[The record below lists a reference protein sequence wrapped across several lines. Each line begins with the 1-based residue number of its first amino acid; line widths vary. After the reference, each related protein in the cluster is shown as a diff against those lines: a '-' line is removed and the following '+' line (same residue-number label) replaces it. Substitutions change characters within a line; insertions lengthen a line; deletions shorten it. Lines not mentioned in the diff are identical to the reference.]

1 MPRISSRRPTSGCS
15 RRWPRG
21 TEVDAPK
28 AYLTT
33 VVTRLAIDHLRSARV
48 RRETYPGPWMP
59 EPVVERLD
67 EAPADSAELTESL
80 SIAYLVLLEQ
90 LSATE
95 RAVFLLHD
103 VFGYRFEE
111 IAAMVDRSEAGCRQI
126 AVRARRR
133 LEPDRPRLDSD
144 PRRRIQTAEQFLTA
158 FRDGDIDALLHLV
171 AEDAVFV
178 GDGGGKAAALPEP
191 IHGRD
196 RVVHLVRAFA
206 NQNRR
211 LNLRFEPAL
220 VNGQPGAVVRDLDDL
235 VVTVLAFDIVG
246 GYVQTIRSIVN
257 PDKIGHLGAVSPL
270 TRRREGSEA
279 VTGAAHRRSSHAQAA
294 PPPRGGTGPRSPAAG
309 CCAPNYGLT

>member
-1 MPRISSRRPTSGCS
+1 MSEDLRPLMFSIAYRMVGSVSDAEDLVQEAYLRMQQTLVV
-15 RRWPRG
+15 G
-21 TEVDAPK
+21 TAVDSPK

-67 EAPADSAELTESL
+67 EAPAESAELSDSL
-80 SIAYLVLLEQ
+80 SIAYLVLLDQ

-95 RAVFLLHD
+95 RAVLLLHD
-103 VFGYRFEE
+103 VFGYRFDE
-111 IAAMVDRSEAGCRQI
+111 IGAIVDRSEAGCRQI

-133 LEPDRPRLDSD
+133 LDPERPRFESD
-144 PRRRIQTAEQFLTA
+144 PRERAQVAEQFLSA

-191 IHGRD
+191 IYGRD
-196 RVVHLVRAFA
+196 RVVHLLRAFA

-220 VNGQPGAVVRDLDDL
+220 VNAQPGAVVRDLDGL
-235 VVTVLAFDIVG
+235 VVTVLALDIAG
-246 GYVQTIRSIVN
+246 GMVQTVRSIVN

-270 TRRREGSEA
+270 TRRR
-279 VTGAAHRRSSHAQAA
+279 GAA
-294 PPPRGGTGPRSPAAG
+294 GE
-309 CCAPNYGLT
+309 

>member
-1 MPRISSRRPTSGCS
+1 MNEDLRPLMFSIAYRMVGS
-15 RRWPRG
+15 VSDAEDLVQEAYLRMQQALAAG
-21 TEVDAPK
+21 TAVDSPK

-59 EPVVERLD
+59 EPVVERPD
-67 EAPADSAELTESL
+67 EAPAESAELSDSL
-80 SIAYLVLLEQ
+80 SIAYLMLLEQ

-103 VFGYRFEE
+103 VFGYGFDEV
-111 IAAMVDRSEAGCRQI
+111 AAIVDRSEAGCRQI

-133 LEPDRPRLDSD
+133 LDAERPRFDRD
-144 PRRRIQTAEQFLTA
+144 ARRRTQVAEQFLTA
-158 FRDGDIDALLHLV
+158 FREGDIDALLHLV
-171 AEDAVFV
+171 SDDAVFV

-196 RVVHLVRAFA
+196 RVVHLLRAFA
-206 NQNRR
+206 NQNKR

-220 VNGQPGAVVRDLDDL
+220 VNGQPGAVVRDLDGL
-235 VVTVLAFDIVG
+235 VVTVLALDIVG
-246 GYVQTIRSIVN
+246 GAVQTVRSIVN

-270 TRRREGSEA
+270 TRRSGRPSA
-279 VTGAAHRRSSHAQAA
+279 
-294 PPPRGGTGPRSPAAG
+294 
-309 CCAPNYGLT
+309 

>member
-1 MPRISSRRPTSGCS
+1 MSEDLRPLTFAIAYRMVGGVSDAEDLVQEAYL
-15 RRWPRG
+15 RMQQALAAG
-21 TEVDAPK
+21 TEVESPK

-59 EPVVERLD
+59 EPMVERLD
-67 EAPADSAELTESL
+67 EAPAESAELSESL
-80 SIAYLVLLEQ
+80 TIAYLVLLDQ

-103 VFGYRFEE
+103 VFGYRFDE
-111 IAAMVDRSEAGCRQI
+111 IATVVDRSEAGCRQI

-133 LEPDRPRLDSD
+133 LEPDRPRLDRNS
-144 PRRRIQTAEQFLTA
+144 RERAQIAEQFLTA
-158 FRDGDIDALLHLV
+158 FREGDIDALLHLV

-191 IHGRD
+191 IYGRD
-196 RVVHLVRAFA
+196 RVVHLLRAFA

-220 VNGQPGAVVRDLDDL
+220 VNAQPGAVVSDLDGL
-235 VVTVLAFDIVG
+235 VVTVLALDISG
-246 GYVQTIRSIVN
+246 GVVRTVRSIVN

-270 TRRREGSEA
+270 TRRRGRLEEA
-279 VTGAAHRRSSHAQAA
+279 
-294 PPPRGGTGPRSPAAG
+294 
-309 CCAPNYGLT
+309 

>member
-1 MPRISSRRPTSGCS
+1 MSEDLRPLMFALAYRMVGSVSDAEDLVQEAYLRMQQALASGTQIEAPR
-15 RRWPRG
+15 
-21 TEVDAPK
+21 

-67 EAPADSAELTESL
+67 EAPPDSAELADSL
-80 SIAYLVLLEQ
+80 SIAYLVLLDQ

-103 VFGYRFEE
+103 VFGYRFDE
-111 IAAMVDRSEAGCRQI
+111 IAPIVDRSDAGCRQI

-133 LEPDRPRLDSD
+133 LERDLPRFDED
-144 PRRRIQTAEQFLTA
+144 PRRRIQVAEEFLTA
-158 FRDGDIDALLHLV
+158 FRDGDIDALLRLV
-171 AEDAVFV
+171 AHDAVFV

-220 VNGQPGAVVRDLDDL
+220 VNAQPGAVVRDLDGL
-235 VVTVLAFDIVG
+235 VVTVLGFDIVDG
-246 GYVQTIRSIVN
+246 AVQTVRSIVN

-270 TRRREGSEA
+270 TRRRD
-279 VTGAAHRRSSHAQAA
+279 GA
-294 PPPRGGTGPRSPAAG
+294 GE
-309 CCAPNYGLT
+309 

>member
-1 MPRISSRRPTSGCS
+1 MSEDLRPLMFALAYRMVGSVSDGEDLVQEAHL
-15 RRWPRG
+15 RMQQALAAG
-21 TEVDAPK
+21 TEIDAPR

-67 EAPADSAELTESL
+67 ETPAASAELTDSL
-80 SIAYLVLLEQ
+80 SIAYLMLLDQ

-111 IAAMVDRSEAGCRQI
+111 IAPMVGRSDAGCRQI

-133 LEPDRPRLDSD
+133 LDSGLPRFDGD
-144 PRRRIQTAEQFLTA
+144 PRRRIEVAEEFLTA

-211 LNLRFEPAL
+211 LNLVFEPAL
-220 VNGQPGAVVRDLDDL
+220 VNAQPGAVVRDLDGL
-235 VVTVLAFDIVG
+235 VVTVLGFDIVDG
-246 GYVQTIRSIVN
+246 AVQTIRSIVN

-270 TRRREGSEA
+270 TRRREGSGE
-279 VTGAAHRRSSHAQAA
+279 
-294 PPPRGGTGPRSPAAG
+294 
-309 CCAPNYGLT
+309 

>member
-1 MPRISSRRPTSGCS
+1 MSEDLRPLMFALAYRMVASVS
-15 RRWPRG
+15 DAEDLVQEAYLRMQQALAAEAEI
-21 TEVDAPK
+21 EVPK

-33 VVTRLAIDHLRSARV
+33 IVARLAIDHLRSARV

-59 EPVVERLD
+59 EPVVERVD
-67 EAPADSAELTESL
+67 EAPADSAELADSL
-80 SIAYLVLLEQ
+80 SIAYLVLLDR

-111 IAAMVDRSEAGCRQI
+111 IAPMVDRSEAGCRQI

-133 LEPDRPRLDSD
+133 LEPDLPHFDSD
-144 PRRRIQTAEQFLTA
+144 PRRRVEVAEQFLSA
-158 FRDGDIDALLHLV
+158 FRDGDIDALMHIV
-171 AEDAVFV
+171 AQDAVFV

-196 RVVHLVRAFA
+196 RVVHLVGAFA

-220 VNGQPGAVVRDLDDL
+220 VNAQPGAVVRDLDGL
-235 VVTVLAFDIVG
+235 VVTVLGFDIVDG
-246 GYVQTIRSIVN
+246 EVHTIRSIVN

-270 TRRREGSEA
+270 TRRREGSGE
-279 VTGAAHRRSSHAQAA
+279 
-294 PPPRGGTGPRSPAAG
+294 
-309 CCAPNYGLT
+309 

>member
-1 MPRISSRRPTSGCS
+1 VTAMSEELRPLMFALAYRMVGSVS
-15 RRWPRG
+15 DAEDLVQEAYLRMQQALAAG
-21 TEVDAPK
+21 TAVQSPK

-67 EAPADSAELTESL
+67 EAPAESAELSDSL
-80 SIAYLVLLEQ
+80 SIAYLMLLDQ

-103 VFGYRFEE
+103 VFGYRFDE
-111 IAAMVDRSEAGCRQI
+111 IAAIVDRSDAGCRQI

-133 LEPDRPRLDSD
+133 LDSDRPCCDGD
-144 PRRRIQTAEQFLTA
+144 PRQRTEVAEQFLTA

-171 AEDAVFV
+171 SEDAVFV

-191 IHGRD
+191 IYGRD
-196 RVVHLVRAFA
+196 RVVHLLRAFA

-211 LNLRFEPAL
+211 LNLLFEPAL
-220 VNGQPGAVVRDLDDL
+220 VNGQPGAVVRDLDGL
-235 VVTVLAFDIVG
+235 VVTVLALDISRGV
-246 GYVQTIRSIVN
+246 VQTVRSIVN

-270 TRRREGSEA
+270 TRRPD
-279 VTGAAHRRSSHAQAA
+279 RS
-294 PPPRGGTGPRSPAAG
+294 GE
-309 CCAPNYGLT
+309 

>member
-1 MPRISSRRPTSGCS
+1 VTAMSEDLRPLMFALAYRMVGSVADAEDLVQEAYLRMQQALAAGAEI
-15 RRWPRG
+15 
-21 TEVDAPK
+21 EVPK

-33 VVTRLAIDHLRSARV
+33 IVTRLSIDHLRSARV

-59 EPVVERLD
+59 EPVVERVD
-67 EAPADSAELTESL
+67 EAPADSAELADSL
-80 SIAYLVLLEQ
+80 SIAYLVLLDR

-95 RAVFLLHD
+95 RAVLLLHD

-111 IAAMVDRSEAGCRQI
+111 IAPMVDRSEAGCRQI

-133 LEPDRPRLDSD
+133 LEPDLPHFDSD
-144 PRRRIQTAEQFLTA
+144 PRRRLEVADRFLSA

-171 AEDAVFV
+171 AQDAVFV
-178 GDGGGKAAALPEP
+178 GDGGGRAAALPEP

-220 VNGQPGAVVRDLDDL
+220 VNAQPGAVVRDLDGL
-235 VVTVLAFDIVG
+235 VVTVLGFDIVDG
-246 GYVQTIRSIVN
+246 AVHTIRSIVN

-270 TRRREGSEA
+270 TRRRDGSGE
-279 VTGAAHRRSSHAQAA
+279 
-294 PPPRGGTGPRSPAAG
+294 
-309 CCAPNYGLT
+309 

>member
-1 MPRISSRRPTSGCS
+1 EAYLRMQQAMAV
-15 RRWPRG
+15 G
-21 TEVDAPK
+21 TAIESPK

-67 EAPADSAELTESL
+67 EAPAESAELSDSL
-80 SIAYLVLLEQ
+80 SIAYLVLLDQ

-103 VFGYRFEE
+103 VFGYRFDE
-111 IAAMVDRSEAGCRQI
+111 IANVVDRSEAGCRQI

-133 LEPDRPRLDSD
+133 LEADRPRLDPNSRERTEIAD
-144 PRRRIQTAEQFLTA
+144 QFLTA

-171 AEDAVFV
+171 SEDAVFV

-191 IHGRD
+191 LHGRD
-196 RVVHLVRAFA
+196 RVVHLLRAFA

-211 LNLRFEPAL
+211 LNLRFELAL
-220 VNGQPGAVVRDLDDL
+220 VNAQPGAVVSDLDGL
-235 VVTVLAFDIVG
+235 VVTVLALDISG
-246 GYVQTIRSIVN
+246 GVVQTIRSIVN
-257 PDKIGHLGAVSPL
+257 PDKIGHLGVVSPL
-270 TRRREGSEA
+270 TRRRGRP
-279 VTGAAHRRSSHAQAA
+279 GAD
-294 PPPRGGTGPRSPAAG
+294 
-309 CCAPNYGLT
+309 

>member
-1 MPRISSRRPTSGCS
+1 MTEMSEDLRPLMFAIAYRMVGGVSDAEDLVQEAYLRFQQALATGTTVESPR
-15 RRWPRG
+15 
-21 TEVDAPK
+21 

-67 EAPADSAELTESL
+67 EAPAESAELSESL
-80 SIAYLVLLEQ
+80 SIAYLVLLDQ
-90 LSATE
+90 LSSTE

-103 VFGYRFEE
+103 VFGYPFDE
-111 IAAMVDRSEAGCRQI
+111 IATVVDRSEAGCRQI
-126 AVRARRR
+126 AVRARWR
-133 LEPDRPRLDSD
+133 LEPDRPRFDRTL
-144 PRRRIQTAEQFLTA
+144 RGRTQVAEQFLAA

-191 IHGRD
+191 IYGRD
-196 RVVHLVRAFA
+196 RVVHLLSAFA

-220 VNGQPGAVVRDLDDL
+220 VNAQPGAVVSDLDGL
-235 VVTVLAFDIVG
+235 VVTVLALDISG
-246 GYVQTIRSIVN
+246 GVVRTVRTIVN

-270 TRRREGSEA
+270 TRRRALPGD
-279 VTGAAHRRSSHAQAA
+279 
-294 PPPRGGTGPRSPAAG
+294 P
-309 CCAPNYGLT
+309 

>member
-1 MPRISSRRPTSGCS
+1 MSEDLRPLTFAIAYRMVGGVTDAEDLVQEAYL
-15 RRWPRG
+15 RMQQALAAG
-21 TEVDAPK
+21 TEVESPK

-59 EPVVERLD
+59 EPVVDRLD
-67 EAPADSAELTESL
+67 EAPAESAELADSL
-80 SIAYLVLLEQ
+80 AIAYLVLLEQ

-111 IAAMVDRSEAGCRQI
+111 IATIVDRSEAGCRQI

-133 LEPDRPRLDSD
+133 LDPERPRFDRDL
-144 PRRRIQTAEQFLTA
+144 RQRTHIAEQFLTA
-158 FRDGDIDALLHLV
+158 FRDGDVDALLHLV

-191 IHGRD
+191 IHGRE
-196 RVVHLVRAFA
+196 RVVHLLRAFA

-211 LNLRFEPAL
+211 LSLHFEPAL
-220 VNGQPGAVVRDLDDL
+220 VNAQPGAVVRDLDGL
-235 VVTVLAFDIVG
+235 VVTVIALDIIDG
-246 GYVQTIRSIVN
+246 AVQTIRSIVN
-257 PDKIGHLGAVSPL
+257 PDKIGHLGAVSPV
-270 TRRREGSEA
+270 TRRRGDREEA
-279 VTGAAHRRSSHAQAA
+279 
-294 PPPRGGTGPRSPAAG
+294 
-309 CCAPNYGLT
+309 

>member
-1 MPRISSRRPTSGCS
+1 MSEDLRPLMFALAYRMVGSVS
-15 RRWPRG
+15 DAEDLVQEAFLRMQQALAAG

-67 EAPADSAELTESL
+67 EAPAERAELDDSL
-80 SIAYLVLLEQ
+80 SIAYLVLLDQ

-103 VFGYRFEE
+103 VFGYRFDE
-111 IAAMVDRSEAGCRQI
+111 IAAIVDRSEVGCRQI

-133 LEPDRPRLDSD
+133 LDPDRPRSDRD
-144 PRRRIQTAEQFLTA
+144 PRERAQVAEEFLTA

-171 AEDAVFV
+171 SQDVVFV

-196 RVVHLVRAFA
+196 RVVHLLRAFA
-206 NQNRR
+206 HQNRR
-211 LNLRFEPAL
+211 LNLHFEPAL
-220 VNGQPGAVVRDLDDL
+220 VNAQPGAVVRDLDGL
-235 VVTVLAFDIVG
+235 VVTVIALDIAG
-246 GYVQTIRSIVN
+246 GAVHAIRSIVN
-257 PDKIGHLGAVSPL
+257 PDKIGHLGVISPL
-270 TRRREGSEA
+270 TRRPGRPSE
-279 VTGAAHRRSSHAQAA
+279 
-294 PPPRGGTGPRSPAAG
+294 
-309 CCAPNYGLT
+309 

>member
-1 MPRISSRRPTSGCS
+1 MSEDLRPLMFSLAYRMVGS
-15 RRWPRG
+15 VSDAEDLVQEAYLRMQQALAAG
-21 TEVDAPK
+21 TEIEVPK

-59 EPVVERLD
+59 EPLVERVD
-67 EAPADSAELTESL
+67 EAPADSAELLDSL
-80 SIAYLVLLEQ
+80 SLAYLVLLDR

-111 IAAMVDRSEAGCRQI
+111 IAPIVDRSEAGCRQI

-133 LEPDRPRLDSD
+133 LEPDLPRFDSD
-144 PRRRIQTAEQFLTA
+144 PRRRIEVAEQFLNA
-158 FRDGDIDALLHLV
+158 FRDGDIDALMHLV
-171 AEDAVFV
+171 ARDAVFV

-211 LNLRFEPAL
+211 LNLRFEPVL
-220 VNGQPGAVVRDLDDL
+220 VNAQPGAVVRDLDGL
-235 VVTVLAFDIVG
+235 VVTVLGFDIVDG
-246 GYVQTIRSIVN
+246 AVHTIRSIVN

-270 TRRREGSEA
+270 TRRREGSGE
-279 VTGAAHRRSSHAQAA
+279 
-294 PPPRGGTGPRSPAAG
+294 
-309 CCAPNYGLT
+309 

>member
-1 MPRISSRRPTSGCS
+1 VTPMSEDLRPLTFGIAYRMVGGVSDAEELVQEAYL
-15 RRWPRG
+15 RMQQALAAG
-21 TEVDAPK
+21 TEVESPK

-67 EAPADSAELTESL
+67 EAPAENAELSESL
-80 SIAYLVLLEQ
+80 TIAYLVLLDQ

-103 VFGYRFEE
+103 VFGYRFDE
-111 IAAMVDRSEAGCRQI
+111 IATVVDRSEAGCRQI

-133 LEPDRPRLDSD
+133 LEPDRPRLD
-144 PRRRIQTAEQFLTA
+144 RRSRERTQIAEQFLTA
-158 FRDGDIDALLHLV
+158 FREGDIDALLHLV

-191 IHGRD
+191 IYGRD
-196 RVVHLVRAFA
+196 RVVHLLRAFA

-220 VNGQPGAVVRDLDDL
+220 VNAQPGAVVSDLDGL
-235 VVTVLAFDIVG
+235 VVTVLALDISG
-246 GYVQTIRSIVN
+246 GVVRTVRSIVN

-270 TRRREGSEA
+270 TRRRGRLEEA
-279 VTGAAHRRSSHAQAA
+279 
-294 PPPRGGTGPRSPAAG
+294 
-309 CCAPNYGLT
+309 

>member
-1 MPRISSRRPTSGCS
+1 VTPMSEDLRPLTFAIAYRMVGGVSDAEDLVQEAYL
-15 RRWPRG
+15 RMQQALAAG
-21 TEVDAPK
+21 TEVESPK

-59 EPVVERLD
+59 EPMVERLD
-67 EAPADSAELTESL
+67 EAPAESAELSESL
-80 SIAYLVLLEQ
+80 TIAYLVLLDQ

-103 VFGYRFEE
+103 VFGYRFDE
-111 IAAMVDRSEAGCRQI
+111 IATVVDRSEAGCRQI

-133 LEPDRPRLDSD
+133 LEPDRPRLDRNS
-144 PRRRIQTAEQFLTA
+144 RERAQIAEQFLTA
-158 FRDGDIDALLHLV
+158 FREGDIDALLHLV

-191 IHGRD
+191 IYGRD
-196 RVVHLVRAFA
+196 RVVHLLRAFA

-220 VNGQPGAVVRDLDDL
+220 VNAQPGAVVSDLDGL
-235 VVTVLAFDIVG
+235 VVTVLALDISG
-246 GYVQTIRSIVN
+246 GVVRTVRSIVN

-270 TRRREGSEA
+270 TRRRGRLEEA
-279 VTGAAHRRSSHAQAA
+279 
-294 PPPRGGTGPRSPAAG
+294 
-309 CCAPNYGLT
+309 

>member
-1 MPRISSRRPTSGCS
+1 MSEDLRPLIFALAYRMVGSVS
-15 RRWPRG
+15 DAEDLVQDAYLRMQQALAAG
-21 TEVDAPK
+21 TEIQVPK

-59 EPVVERLD
+59 EPLVQRID
-67 EAPADSAELTESL
+67 EAPADSAELADSL
-80 SIAYLVLLEQ
+80 SLAYLVLLDR

-111 IAAMVDRSEAGCRQI
+111 IAPIVDRSEAGCRQI

-133 LEPDRPRLDSD
+133 LEPDLPRFDSD
-144 PRRRIQTAEQFLTA
+144 PRRRIEVAEQFLNA
-158 FRDGDIDALLHLV
+158 FRDGDVDALMHLV
-171 AEDAVFV
+171 ARDAVFV

-220 VNGQPGAVVRDLDDL
+220 VNAQPGAVVRDLDGL
-235 VVTVLAFDIVG
+235 VVTVLGFDIVDG
-246 GYVQTIRSIVN
+246 AVHTIRSIVN

-270 TRRREGSEA
+270 TRRREGSGE
-279 VTGAAHRRSSHAQAA
+279 
-294 PPPRGGTGPRSPAAG
+294 
-309 CCAPNYGLT
+309 

>member
-1 MPRISSRRPTSGCS
+1 MSEELRPLMFALAYRMVGGVSDAEDLVQEAYLRMQQALAGGTTVDSPR
-15 RRWPRG
+15 
-21 TEVDAPK
+21 

-33 VVTRLAIDHLRSARV
+33 VVTRIAIDHLRSARV

-67 EAPADSAELTESL
+67 ETPAESAELRDSM
-80 SIAYLVLLEQ
+80 SIAYLVLLDQ

-95 RAVFLLHD
+95 RAVLLLHD
-103 VFGYRFEE
+103 AFGFRFDE
-111 IAAMVDRSEAGCRQI
+111 IAPMVDRSEAGCRQI

-133 LEPDRPRLDSD
+133 LDPERPRFDGD
-144 PRRRIQTAEQFLTA
+144 PRERIQVAEQFLAA

-171 AEDAVFV
+171 AEEAVFV
-178 GDGGGKAAALPEP
+178 GDGGGRAAALPEP

-196 RVVHLVRAFA
+196 RVVHLLRAFA

-220 VNGQPGAVVRDLDDL
+220 VNAQPGAVVRDLDGL
-235 VVTVLAFDIVG
+235 VVTVLALDIAG
-246 GYVQTIRSIVN
+246 GTVQVIRSIVN

-270 TRRREGSEA
+270 TRRRDGE
-279 VTGAAHRRSSHAQAA
+279 
-294 PPPRGGTGPRSPAAG
+294 
-309 CCAPNYGLT
+309 LD